1 MQMQYIL
8 NRLQKEYGFSDYQ
21 MKLLRFSF
29 TGILYDVSKTLIFT
43 VYFTAIGKLPE
54 FLFALVPLI
63 LLRTKSGGIH
73 FKKYWTC
80 FLFSFLYLCLVIH
93 VLPGTVAMHPL
104 AVYPILLV
112 CAVADYLVGPNT
124 FKAKVV
130 AQDILLKEKQ
140 KNRIRKA
147 KMECFQVVL
156 IVAVLMFLFPG
167 NRYLIVSF
175 WTVVVHAVQLVITKI
190 MREVRFH
197 EELA

>member
-1 MQMQYIL
+1 MQYIL
-8 NRLQKEYGFSDYQ
+8 NKLQKEYGFSDYQ

-29 TGILYDVSKTLIFT
+29 TGILYDVSKTFIFL

-73 FKKYWTC
+73 FRKYWTC
-80 FLFSFLYLCLVIH
+80 FFFSFLYLCLVIH
-93 VLPGTVAMHPL
+93 VLPETVSIHPL

-124 FKAKVV
+124 LKAKVI
-130 AQDILLKEKQ
+130 AQDALLKDEQ
-140 KNRIRKA
+140 KNRIQKA

-156 IVAVLMFLFPG
+156 IVAVLWFLFPN

>member
-1 MQMQYIL
+1 MQHIL
-8 NRLQKEYGFSDYQ
+8 DRLQKEYGFSDYQ
-21 MKLLRFSF
+21 IKLLRFSF
-29 TGILYDVSKTLIFT
+29 TGILYDVSKTLIFA

-54 FLFALVPLI
+54 FLFALVPLV
-63 LLRTKSGGIH
+63 LLRTRSGGIH

-80 FLFSFLYLCLVIH
+80 FLFSFLYLSLVIH
-93 VLPGTVAMHPL
+93 VLPGAVILHPL
-104 AVYPILLV
+104 AVYPILLI

-124 FKAKVV
+124 LKAKVV
-130 AQDILLKEKQ
+130 AQDAFLRDAQ
-140 KNRIRKA
+140 KSRIQKA
-147 KMECFQVVL
+147 KIECFQVVL
-156 IVAVLMFLFPG
+156 IVAVFMFLFPA